1 MENIMLN
8 RNDITMY
15 ANIQIDANDS
25 NFAQKYSIKIED
37 EFLRKKLF
45 YTLSITSSVK
55 NFLNNKGFNFN
66 IDDSLFQLPQVLE
79 NYEYVDI
86 YSHNLP
92 IQVAYIFDNDM
103 TVAIPKIHFEASIEP
118 KMYLVA
124 RLHSNLN
131 SFDLIGTI
139 NTNFLNKVNENNK
152 YIYVDA
158 TSLNSINNLESDI
171 NKFLEDFEI
180 IKNCEIF
187 SDIKT
192 NFISFIDKNL
202 TIAESVDLIRH
213 LSKCPQ
219 CREKLL
225 YYYKFELMARSY
237 AYDDDNLISDI
248 DKYIN
253 NPDYLPDI
261 NDQIDNNNEEEQDE
275 NPEKEPDEYCYNYEN
290 EIDNDI
296 KEDFVKTEDNF
307 ESNFVQNGFEQNVV
321 DENKEDEQAID
332 EPVDDNFDEQI
343 DSTNEVET
351 AHIDDNSKLN
361 LLYDENQT
369 LQENIDDI
377 EITNN
382 KSSKKIIVVS
392 VISALLFG
400 SLCYF
405 GVNFY
410 KNKNIQDKSNNSS
423 HIVANIPPEN
433 AQVDS
438 QDAKTH
444 EVLVPRPLKLSQISW
459 EAPEIV
465 LKTPVYN
472 KYLIDVGK
480 NLKINLQNQFIE
492 INETVYQTKFQ
503 LQILIDTNGTVADV
517 KILQASGNENVDNL
531 IVSTTKQ
538 TLNYIKPPVVDSIKD
553 PQILILEFEF

>member
-1 MENIMLN
+1 MLN

-307 ESNFVQNGFEQNVV
+307 ESNFEQNGFEQNVV
-321 DENKEDEQAID
+321 DEIKEDEQAID

-351 AHIDDNSKLN
+351 AHIEDNSKLN

>member
-1 MENIMLN
+1 MLN

-25 NFAQKYSIKIED
+25 DFAQKYSIKIED

-180 IKNCEIF
+180 IKNCEIY

-307 ESNFVQNGFEQNVV
+307 ESNFEQNGFEQNIV
-321 DENKEDEQAID
+321 DEIKEDEQAID

>member
-1 MENIMLN
+1 MLN

-25 NFAQKYSIKIED
+25 DFAQKYSIKIED

-307 ESNFVQNGFEQNVV
+307 ESNFEQMVSNRILLT
-321 DENKEDEQAID
+321 K
-332 EPVDDNFDEQI
+332 
-343 DSTNEVET
+343 
-351 AHIDDNSKLN
+351 SKKTSKQLTN
-361 LLYDENQT
+361 LLT
-369 LQENIDDI
+369 TIL
-377 EITNN
+377 TN
-382 KSSKKIIVVS
+382 
-392 VISALLFG
+392 
-400 SLCYF
+400 
-405 GVNFY
+405 
-410 KNKNIQDKSNNSS
+410 
-423 HIVANIPPEN
+423 
-433 AQVDS
+433 
-438 QDAKTH
+438 
-444 EVLVPRPLKLSQISW
+444 KLTQ
-459 EAPEIV
+459 
-465 LKTPVYN
+465 
-472 KYLIDVGK
+472 
-480 NLKINLQNQFIE
+480 
-492 INETVYQTKFQ
+492 QTK
-503 LQILIDTNGTVADV
+503 L
-517 KILQASGNENVDNL
+517 
-531 IVSTTKQ
+531 KQ
-538 TLNYIKPPVVDSIKD
+538 HTLMIIQN
-553 PQILILEFEF
+553 

>member
-1 MENIMLN
+1 MLN

-25 NFAQKYSIKIED
+25 DFAQKYSIKIED

-307 ESNFVQNGFEQNVV
+307 ESNFEQNGFEQNIV

>member
-1 MENIMLN
+1 MLN

-25 NFAQKYSIKIED
+25 DFAQKYSIKIED

-180 IKNCEIF
+180 IKNCEIY

-261 NDQIDNNNEEEQDE
+261 NDQIDNNNEEELDE

-307 ESNFVQNGFEQNVV
+307 ESNFEQNGFEQNVV
-321 DENKEDEQAID
+321 DEIKEDEQAID

>member
-1 MENIMLN
+1 MLN

-307 ESNFVQNGFEQNVV
+307 ESNFEQNGFEQNVV

>member
-66 IDDSLFQLPQVLE
+66 IDDSLFQLQQVLE

-261 NDQIDNNNEEEQDE
+261 NDQIDINNEEEQDE

-307 ESNFVQNGFEQNVV
+307 ESNFEQNGFEQNVV
-321 DENKEDEQAID
+321 DEIKEDEQAID

-351 AHIDDNSKLN
+351 AHIEDNSKLN

>member
-1 MENIMLN
+1 M
-8 RNDITMY
+8 
-15 ANIQIDANDS
+15 
-25 NFAQKYSIKIED
+25 
-37 EFLRKKLF
+37 
-45 YTLSITSSVK
+45 
-55 NFLNNKGFNFN
+55 
-66 IDDSLFQLPQVLE
+66 
-79 NYEYVDI
+79 
-86 YSHNLP
+86 
-92 IQVAYIFDNDM
+92 
-103 TVAIPKIHFEASIEP
+103 
-118 KMYLVA
+118 
-124 RLHSNLN
+124 
-131 SFDLIGTI
+131 
-139 NTNFLNKVNENNK
+139 
-152 YIYVDA
+152 
-158 TSLNSINNLESDI
+158 
-171 NKFLEDFEI
+171 
-180 IKNCEIF
+180 
-187 SDIKT
+187 
-192 NFISFIDKNL
+192 
-202 TIAESVDLIRH
+202 
-213 LSKCPQ
+213 
-219 CREKLL
+219 
-225 YYYKFELMARSY
+225 
-237 AYDDDNLISDI
+237 
-248 DKYIN
+248 
-253 NPDYLPDI
+253 
-261 NDQIDNNNEEEQDE
+261 
-275 NPEKEPDEYCYNYEN
+275 
-290 EIDNDI
+290 
-296 KEDFVKTEDNF
+296 
-307 ESNFVQNGFEQNVV
+307 
-321 DENKEDEQAID
+321 
-332 EPVDDNFDEQI
+332 
-343 DSTNEVET
+343 
-351 AHIDDNSKLN
+351 
-361 LLYDENQT
+361 LYDENQT

>member
-1 MENIMLN
+1 MIN

-307 ESNFVQNGFEQNVV
+307 ESNFEQNGFEQNVV
-321 DENKEDEQAID
+321 DEIKEDEQAID

-351 AHIDDNSKLN
+351 AHIEDNSKLN

>member
-1 MENIMLN
+1 
-8 RNDITMY
+8 
-15 ANIQIDANDS
+15 
-25 NFAQKYSIKIED
+25 
-37 EFLRKKLF
+37 
-45 YTLSITSSVK
+45 
-55 NFLNNKGFNFN
+55 
-66 IDDSLFQLPQVLE
+66 
-79 NYEYVDI
+79 
-86 YSHNLP
+86 
-92 IQVAYIFDNDM
+92 M

-261 NDQIDNNNEEEQDE
+261 NDQIDINNEEEQDE

-307 ESNFVQNGFEQNVV
+307 ESNFEQNGFEQNIV

-351 AHIDDNSKLN
+351 AHIEDNSKLN

>member
-1 MENIMLN
+1 MLN

-66 IDDSLFQLPQVLE
+66 IDDSLFQLQQVLE

-261 NDQIDNNNEEEQDE
+261 NDQIDINNEEEQDE

-307 ESNFVQNGFEQNVV
+307 ESNFEQNGFEQNVV
-321 DENKEDEQAID
+321 DEIKEDEQAID

-351 AHIDDNSKLN
+351 AHIEDNSKLN

>member
-1 MENIMLN
+1 MLN

-307 ESNFVQNGFEQNVV
+307 ESNFEQNGFEQNVV
-321 DENKEDEQAID
+321 DEIKEDEQAID

-382 KSSKKIIVVS
+382 KSSKKIIVLS

>member
-1 MENIMLN
+1 MLN

-25 NFAQKYSIKIED
+25 DFAQKYSIKIED

-261 NDQIDNNNEEEQDE
+261 NDQIDINNEEEQDE

-307 ESNFVQNGFEQNVV
+307 ESNFEQNGFEQNVV

>member
-1 MENIMLN
+1 MIN

-158 TSLNSINNLESDI
+158 TSLNSINNLENDI

-307 ESNFVQNGFEQNVV
+307 ESNFEQNGFEQNVV
-321 DENKEDEQAID
+321 DEIKEDEQAID

-382 KSSKKIIVVS
+382 KSSKKIIVLS

>member
-1 MENIMLN
+1 MLN

-45 YTLSITSSVK
+45 YTLSITSSLK

-180 IKNCEIF
+180 IKNCEIY

-307 ESNFVQNGFEQNVV
+307 ESNFEQNGFEQNVV

-351 AHIDDNSKLN
+351 AHIEDNSKLN

>member
-1 MENIMLN
+1 MLN

-25 NFAQKYSIKIED
+25 DFAQKYSIKIED

-180 IKNCEIF
+180 IKNCEIY

-261 NDQIDNNNEEEQDE
+261 NDQIDNNNEEELDE

-307 ESNFVQNGFEQNVV
+307 ESNFEQNGFEQNIV
-321 DENKEDEQAID
+321 DEIKEDEQAID

-438 QDAKTH
+438 QDVKTH

>member
-1 MENIMLN
+1 MLN

-25 NFAQKYSIKIED
+25 DFAQKYSIKIED

-180 IKNCEIF
+180 IKNCEIY

-261 NDQIDNNNEEEQDE
+261 NDQIDNNNEEELDE

-307 ESNFVQNGFEQNVV
+307 ESNFEQNGFEQNVV

>member
-1 MENIMLN
+1 MLN

-25 NFAQKYSIKIED
+25 DFAQKYSIKIED

-261 NDQIDNNNEEEQDE
+261 NDQIDINNEEEQDE

-307 ESNFVQNGFEQNVV
+307 ESNFEQNGFEQNVV
-321 DENKEDEQAID
+321 DEIKEDEQAID

-361 LLYDENQT
+361 LLYNENQT

>member
-1 MENIMLN
+1 MIN

-307 ESNFVQNGFEQNVV
+307 ESNFEQNGFEQNVV

-382 KSSKKIIVVS
+382 KSSKKIIVLS

-503 LQILIDTNGTVADV
+503 LQIFIDTNGTVADV